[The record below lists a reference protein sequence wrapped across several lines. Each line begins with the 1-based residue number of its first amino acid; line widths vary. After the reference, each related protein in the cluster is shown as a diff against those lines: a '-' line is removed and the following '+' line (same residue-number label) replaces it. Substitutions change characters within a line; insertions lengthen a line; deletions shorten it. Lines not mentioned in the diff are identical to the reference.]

1 MSAEAN
7 CPHCGGVIRLV
18 GGSNEAQI
26 PEKSGSNSGSN
37 EAQISGSNSAQLSE
51 RSKIYNRDYQEPFL
65 AFWSAYPLHRAK
77 RQAQLSWLKS
87 VARLGSIL
95 GSIEEAQSVILAG
108 AIRYRDDP
116 NREGGFTRYA
126 ATWLNGDGWEDEPL
140 PTRISPNGRGSMY
153 ERLGVKP

>member
-7 CPHCGGVIRLV
+7 CPYCGGLVRLV

-26 PEKSGSNSGSN
+26 AEQSGSNSTSN
-37 EAQISGSNSAQLSE
+37 EAQISSSNSDQLSE
-51 RSKIYNRDYQEPFL
+51 RSKIYNKGYTEPFL

-87 VARLGSIL
+87 VARLSSIL

-116 NREGGFTRYA
+116 NREGGYTRYA

-140 PTRISPNGRGSMY
+140 PTRISPNGRSSMY
-153 ERLGVKP
+153 DRLGVQS